1 MMMMMMIV
9 MASRVRPIAAFVGRS
24 GGWTLGTVVVNTSAP
39 RRRHAPVGSTPRLLP
54 VIISFSRLLSASH
67 QLDSNKRDEYST
79 DVERHVELKR
89 RAFLEKVRDSLR
101 RNVLPNVKTNGMV
114 MLVGVSGGCD
124 SVGLLHALVQIMTPK
139 ERQGEFQWLDKTVQ
153 LHVVHFDHKQ
163 RGADSDVDA
172 VFVQQMCST
181 LNLPCH
187 VYDWD
192 NPCSTLTTTA
202 FSQNAAR
209 KWRRSTMYTLLQSL
223 TCGEQG
229 VILTAHHRD
238 DSDETLLLKLL
249 RGVHVTNLVG
259 MDPVLVGGEEMPAAI
274 VARPLLD
281 TPKKDIIDFVTLLN
295 LEWREDE
302 SNASD
307 KYLRNRVR
315 NELIPLLSDM
325 VGGADVLQVR
335 FAGAGTPL

>member
-1 MMMMMMIV
+1 MQQD
-9 MASRVRPIAAFVGRS
+9 A
-24 GGWTLGTVVVNTSAP
+24 
-39 RRRHAPVGSTPRLLP
+39 
-54 VIISFSRLLSASH
+54 
-67 QLDSNKRDEYST
+67 
-79 DVERHVELKR
+79 ELKR
-89 RAFLEKVRDSLR
+89 SVFLDKIRDSLK
-101 RNVLPNVKTNGMV
+101 RNVFSNLKKNEIV

-124 SVGLLHALVQIMTPK
+124 SVGLLHALVQIMTPNQQ
-139 ERQGEFQWLDKTVQ
+139 QGDFQLFDKTIK

-163 RGADSDVDA
+163 RGANSDGDVL
-172 VFVQQMCST
+172 FVQQMCST

-187 VYDWD
+187 VYEWD
-192 NPCSTLTTTA
+192 SCSMMA
-202 FSQNAAR
+202 FSQNTAR

-259 MDPVLVGGEEMPAAI
+259 MDPVVIGGEEMLDAI

-281 TPKKDIIDFVTLLN
+281 TPKKEIIDFLRSLA

-302 SNASD
+302 SNVSD

-325 VGGADVLQVR
+325 MGGADVLQVR
-335 FAGAGTPL
+335 L